1 MLGFTR
7 DTISLSCQGF
17 RRSLCLLR
25 FERPFSR
32 WFYGRGEWMGKSPW
46 SCMQFSRSWTE
57 SRSFAAFPISPM
69 SFFPRPLL
77 DEIISREPRSWRDFY
92 DRLSTSLQWWQ
103 FSLLS
108 WLNFWVFSCN
118 QETERGPIFGDR
130 REIIRGKMVVKTP
143 SPGFSFR
150 RVSIPRFS
158 SCNFPLVETMFS
170 TWKKVEKWAISD
182 CPKFGQAYEKKPEI
196 FQIFFSKLWILASM
210 RRVSGNNQFD

>member
-1 MLGFTR
+1 MLGLTR
-7 DTISLSCQGF
+7 DTVSLSCQGF

-32 WFYGRGEWMGKSPW
+32 RFYGRGEWMGKSPW

-77 DEIISREPRSWRDFY
+77 DEIISRESRSWRDFL
-92 DRLSTSLQWWQ
+92 RPPFRFPAMMTI
-103 FSLLS
+103 FSPFLT
-108 WLNFWVFSCN
+108 FWVFSCN

-143 SPGFSFR
+143 SLGFNFR
-150 RVSIPRFS
+150 RASIPFS

-182 CPKFGQAYEKKPEI
+182 CPKFG
-196 FQIFFSKLWILASM
+196 
-210 RRVSGNNQFD
+210 